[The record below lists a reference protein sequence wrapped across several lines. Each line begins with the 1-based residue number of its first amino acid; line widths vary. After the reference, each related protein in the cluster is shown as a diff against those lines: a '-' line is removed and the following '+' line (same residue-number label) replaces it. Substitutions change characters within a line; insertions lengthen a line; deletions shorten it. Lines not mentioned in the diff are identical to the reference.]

1 MGPSQAIEL
10 YQKQAIIK
18 QMNKNLTISFVVV
31 TLVTIGSILTYANF
45 NNTSGFTFTNLNQKK
60 LVKGASSDLS
70 LLGSSAFTTP
80 IPSKSIELGSDVS
93 SSFRSRV
100 LESTLAYDKVVSFYK
115 NYFAVEDWTV
125 TTESDSDKFY
135 NLELEKASKTIKI
148 TLSKTESDTTL
159 ISIHESL

>member
-1 MGPSQAIEL
+1 
-10 YQKQAIIK
+10 
-18 QMNKNLTISFVVV
+18 
-31 TLVTIGSILTYANF
+31 
-45 NNTSGFTFTNLNQKK
+45 
-60 LVKGASSDLS
+60 
-70 LLGSSAFTTP
+70 
-80 IPSKSIELGSDVS
+80 VS

-135 NLELEKASKTIKI
+135 NLELEKASKTIKL